1 MRFFSF
7 LSSFLSAWRDYPA
20 EINTVLGDRY
30 VNMQLLGEGSYGMT
44 YKCLDQKSGA
54 VVALKQSRPSKG
66 EYAQYLLRRERNIL
80 QALRHSQIPEP
91 LDFFVEGKHTYLV
104 MTYVEGDTLE
114 DLIFEQG
121 CTYDEVSCIEMT
133 LKLLDV
139 IQYIHK
145 KGYVHLDLRIPNV
158 LFREERLSLID
169 FGLAR
174 QIGEAPP
181 TTRRST
187 TAHPWKKA
195 RSSYAAQFKLAEEQ
209 SDLTDIG
216 HFMLF
221 MLYSTYES
229 EDGTDTERSWQE
241 ELSISTELQEVIERL
256 LELKEPYL
264 STDEF
269 IHDLHVLKQNHSSK

>member
-139 IQYIHK
+139 VQYIHK

-174 QIGEAPP
+174 QIGEAPRRQGGQRLLTRGRKP
-181 TTRRST
+181 AVPMQHSSSWLRSNLILPILVILCCSCCIRPMSLRMAQILSGAGRRSCQFR
-187 TAHPWKKA
+187 PSYR
-195 RSSYAAQFKLAEEQ
+195 RS
-209 SDLTDIG
+209 
-216 HFMLF
+216 
-221 MLYSTYES
+221 
-229 EDGTDTERSWQE
+229 
-241 ELSISTELQEVIERL
+241 LSGC
-256 LELKEPYL
+256 
-264 STDEF
+264 
-269 IHDLHVLKQNHSSK
+269 SS